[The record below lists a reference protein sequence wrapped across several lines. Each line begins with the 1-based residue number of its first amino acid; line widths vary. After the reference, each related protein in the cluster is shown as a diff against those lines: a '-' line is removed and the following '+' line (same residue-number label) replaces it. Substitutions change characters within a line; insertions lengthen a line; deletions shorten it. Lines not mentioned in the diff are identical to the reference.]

1 VTVGRR
7 TARAALALVAALG
20 FVAGAVVT
28 LASTGGGD
36 GDAARADL
44 TPTSATPAPTSGT
57 STRPPTTVA
66 ATDPPTDPAPAST
79 ATPGTATATAPAP
92 AVADD
97 DALLVWTS
105 QGLAPGFGTAVAGMP
120 GVASSTVVA
129 GDQLGL
135 VATWDAGGA
144 PVTTV
149 PDGWQIPLD
158 LLGIEPAGFARF
170 AVSDANA
177 DVFAALQPGEAL
189 LTRTAA
195 DLRDIGVGGTL
206 QVVGGGRVEVVGV
219 VDDLAGAGAEVLV
232 DRTTAEGLGVTTER
246 YVLVELDG
254 PRADVQAAID
264 AVLDPQRSVR
274 FRNRAET
281 TWMRH
286 GDAVLPLVLIKAQFG
301 EFAFRDMA
309 GRDVEIEQ
317 GWFDA
322 NIVSVDVPVLGQVR
336 CHRAIVDALHAAMQE
351 LVDRNLAQL
360 VDPDH
365 FAGCF
370 VPRRIEE
377 GAALSRHSWGV
388 AVDLN
393 VYDNPRG
400 TIEHQDRLLVQIMDA
415 HGFTSGQEWLL
426 PDPAHY
432 EWNRDR

>member
-1 VTVGRR
+1 VTPGRR
-7 TARAALALVAALG
+7 RTRAVLALVAALG

-28 LASTGGGD
+28 LASTGGSD
-36 GDAARADL
+36 GDAARADPV
-44 TPTSATPAPTSGT
+44 TTTTTGAPSTGAPTS
-57 STRPPTTVA
+57 PPTTVA
-66 ATDPPTDPAPAST
+66 ATDPATDPATGST
-79 ATPGTATATAPAP
+79 AAPTTATTAAPP

-97 DALLVWTS
+97 HALLVWTS
-105 QGLAPGFGTAVAGMP
+105 QGLAPGFAQDVDAMA

-135 VATWDAGGA
+135 AATWNAEGT
-144 PVTTV
+144 PVTV
-149 PDGWQIPLD
+149 VAEGWEIPLD
-158 LLGIEPAGFARF
+158 VLGIEPAGFARF
-170 AVSDANA
+170 AVAAADAE
-177 DVFAALQPGEAL
+177 VFAALRPGEAL
-189 LTRTAA
+189 LTRTSA
-195 DLRDIGVGGTL
+195 DLRGLGVGGRL
-206 QVVGGGRVEVVGV
+206 QVTGGGVVQVVGV

-232 DRTTAEGLGVTTER
+232 DRATAEGLGVTTER

-254 PRADVQAAID
+254 PRADVEAAID
-264 AVLDPQRSVR
+264 AVLDPQRAVR

-286 GDAVLPLVLIKAQFG
+286 GDAVLPLALIKAQFG

-317 GWFDA
+317 RWVDD
-322 NIVSVDVPVLGQVR
+322 NIVYAEVPVLGPVR
-336 CHRAIVDALHAAMQE
+336 CHAAVVEDLRAAMQE
-351 LVDRNLAQL
+351 LVDRGLTQL

-370 VPRRIEE
+370 VARRIEE

-393 VYDNPRG
+393 VEDSPRG
-400 TIEHQDRLLVQIMDA
+400 TEASQDPELIRVMHE
-415 HGFTSGQEWLL
+415 HGFTSGGRWLV

-432 EWNRDR
+432 EWNQDG